1 MRTKLLPLLLLFT
14 APAAV
19 NAANPTIT
27 FNGEVTNQT
36 CTVDVNGQTN
46 SVVMLPTVAMT
57 DFGATLTTAQTAGQT
72 SFTVTVSGCTAPTAT
87 AQNIRVKLLGY
98 DVDPTTGVLGNRAT
112 GTDAAVGFGI
122 QITGDVTGTNP
133 ILLNGPTE
141 LPSFSLGVGQS
152 SVTHDYGARYYVLD
166 AATASAG
173 KITAVA
179 EYALSYF

>member
-1 MRTKLLPLLLLFT
+1 MQTKLLPILLLVT
-14 APAAV
+14 ASAAV

-72 SFTVTVSGCTAPTAT
+72 TFTVTVSGCTAPPTTAES
-87 AQNIRVKLLGY
+87 ISVKLLGY
-98 DVDPTTGVLGNRAT
+98 DVDAGTGVLGNRAT
-112 GTDAAVGFGI
+112 GADAANGFGI
-122 QITGDVTGTNP
+122 QITGDSAGTNP
-133 ILLNGPTE
+133 IQLDGPTT
-141 LPSFSLGVGQS
+141 LPGFSLAVGQS
-152 SVTHDYGARYYVLD
+152 SATHDYGARYYVLD

>member
-1 MRTKLLPLLLLFT
+1 MRTKLLPILLLLS
-14 APAAV
+14 APAVV

-36 CTVDVNGQTN
+36 CTIDINGQTN
-46 SVVMLPTVAMT
+46 SVVMLPTVSMT

-72 SFTVTVSGCTAPTAT
+72 AFTVTVSGCTAPTAT
-87 AQNIRVKLLGY
+87 AQDISVKLLGY
-98 DVDPTTGVLGNRAT
+98 DVDAATGVLGNRAT
-112 GTDAAVGFGI
+112 GTDAAEGFGI
-122 QITGDVTGTNP
+122 QITGDAAGADPVQ
-133 ILLNGPTE
+133 LNGPTE
-141 LPSFSLGVGQS
+141 LPSFSLPVGET

-179 EYALSYF
+179 EYAISYF